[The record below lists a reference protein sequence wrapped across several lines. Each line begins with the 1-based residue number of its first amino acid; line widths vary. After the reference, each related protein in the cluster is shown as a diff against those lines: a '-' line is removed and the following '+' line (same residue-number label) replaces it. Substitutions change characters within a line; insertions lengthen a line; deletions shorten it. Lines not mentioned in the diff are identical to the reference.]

1 MLAPGRCVRASDL
14 GLGGNNPE
22 WKFVIHDRTRKGPA
36 VPNGSIGSRYGEE
49 GTWNLEMRD
58 CYDRADLDPV
68 LSYADLGDE
77 TEWKLA
83 VFPVFFEGQP
93 SLRKGAVPVRRL
105 AVTGADG
112 KQQER
117 LVTTV
122 FDILA
127 ASLAIDRGHG
137 GDVASGYEDAR
148 AYATPAW
155 QEAITGVP
163 AEDMIRVAR
172 EFADN
177 AGRTGGRSMI
187 IMGAGVNHWY
197 NNDVTYRAM
206 ISLTT
211 LCGCQGVSG
220 GGWAHYVGQEKVR
233 PLAGWTTVTVGSD
246 WMGPPR
252 LHNGTSFYYFAL
264 DSWRHELLSMDKLTP
279 PDRKGSLPDHPADCN
294 ALAARLG
301 WLPFYPQFKE
311 NSLETCEKA
320 VKAGA
325 ASNEEIVAHTLER
338 LKSGDLELSVDAP
351 DDPANVPR
359 VMVFWRA
366 NPLGSNVKG
375 HEYFL
380 KYLLGTESSFLGEEA
395 RQPETIRTTPEP
407 DSPEG
412 VGGGKL
418 DLMVTSEIRMSTT
431 CVYSDIVLPAAH
443 WYEYHDLSSTD
454 MHPFIHPFNPATD
467 PAWEARTNW
476 DQFKAIA
483 QKFSELAGKHL
494 GVRKDMVAT
503 ALLHDTPGEIG
514 QPFGEVRDWRRG
526 DAEPVPGKTMFNL
539 KVVERPY
546 PDIYKMYSALGPN
559 VAKPGGVGAKGV
571 SWSCAPE
578 YEQLKAR
585 LGVVSEP
592 GVSEGM
598 PRIDNAKDAC
608 EIMLALSPESNGDVG
623 VRSWA
628 GLEKQTGFKLNDLSR
643 PVQDQHL
650 TFEGITARPT
660 KGFTS
665 PNWSGIEVHGRTY
678 APFELNVQR
687 LVPFHTLTGRQH
699 FYMDHEW
706 MRGLGEALPVYRPPL
721 SLAAI
726 GEISG
731 PRIPRTDKDLVL
743 NFLSPHSK
751 WSIHSSYSDNHIMR
765 ELSRGGGE
773 IWLNND
779 DAASAGIADNDWL
792 ECFNANGVFM
802 GRAVVSH
809 RIPHGKTYIHHAQE
823 RTVNVPLSP
832 LSGTRGGT
840 HNSLTRPLVK
850 PTQMIGGYGQL
861 SYFFNYYGPTG
872 CQRDEFVVVRKV
884 QGDVRF

>member
-1 MLAPGRCVRASDL
+1 M
-14 GLGGNNPE
+14 
-22 WKFVIHDRTRKGPA
+22 
-36 VPNGSIGSRYGEE
+36 
-49 GTWNLEMRD
+49 
-58 CYDRADLDPV
+58 
-68 LSYADLGDE
+68 
-77 TEWKLA
+77 
-83 VFPVFFEGQP
+83 
-93 SLRKGAVPVRRL
+93 
-105 AVTGADG
+105 
-112 KQQER
+112 
-117 LVTTV
+117 
-122 FDILA
+122 
-127 ASLAIDRGHG
+127 
-137 GDVASGYEDAR
+137 
-148 AYATPAW
+148 
-155 QEAITGVP
+155 
-163 AEDMIRVAR
+163 AR

-177 AGRTGGRSMI
+177 AERTGGRSMI

-320 VKAGA
+320 AKAGA

-503 ALLHDTPGEIG
+503 ALLHDP
-514 QPFGEVRDWRRG
+514 
-526 DAEPVPGKTMFNL
+526 
-539 KVVERPY
+539 
-546 PDIYKMYSALGPN
+546 
-559 VAKPGGVGAKGV
+559 
-571 SWSCAPE
+571 
-578 YEQLKAR
+578 AR
-585 LGVVSEP
+585 
-592 GVSEGM
+592 
-598 PRIDNAKDAC
+598 
-608 EIMLALSPESNGDVG
+608 
-623 VRSWA
+623 
-628 GLEKQTGFKLNDLSR
+628 
-643 PVQDQHL
+643 
-650 TFEGITARPT
+650 
-660 KGFTS
+660 
-665 PNWSGIEVHGRTY
+665 
-678 APFELNVQR
+678 
-687 LVPFHTLTGRQH
+687 
-699 FYMDHEW
+699 
-706 MRGLGEALPVYRPPL
+706 
-721 SLAAI
+721 
-726 GEISG
+726 
-731 PRIPRTDKDLVL
+731 
-743 NFLSPHSK
+743 
-751 WSIHSSYSDNHIMR
+751 
-765 ELSRGGGE
+765 
-773 IWLNND
+773 
-779 DAASAGIADNDWL
+779 
-792 ECFNANGVFM
+792 
-802 GRAVVSH
+802 
-809 RIPHGKTYIHHAQE
+809 
-823 RTVNVPLSP
+823 
-832 LSGTRGGT
+832 
-840 HNSLTRPLVK
+840 
-850 PTQMIGGYGQL
+850 
-861 SYFFNYYGPTG
+861 
-872 CQRDEFVVVRKV
+872 
-884 QGDVRF
+884 

>member
-1 MLAPGRCVRASDL
+1 
-14 GLGGNNPE
+14 
-22 WKFVIHDRTRKGPA
+22 
-36 VPNGSIGSRYGEE
+36 
-49 GTWNLEMRD
+49 
-58 CYDRADLDPV
+58 
-68 LSYADLGDE
+68 
-77 TEWKLA
+77 
-83 VFPVFFEGQP
+83 
-93 SLRKGAVPVRRL
+93 
-105 AVTGADG
+105 
-112 KQQER
+112 
-117 LVTTV
+117 
-122 FDILA
+122 
-127 ASLAIDRGHG
+127 
-137 GDVASGYEDAR
+137 
-148 AYATPAW
+148 
-155 QEAITGVP
+155 
-163 AEDMIRVAR
+163 
-172 EFADN
+172 
-177 AGRTGGRSMI
+177 MI

-197 NNDVTYRAM
+197 NNDVTYRGHDFPDHA
-206 ISLTT
+206 LR
-211 LCGCQGVSG
+211 LSG
-220 GGWAHYVGQEKVR
+220 RIRRGWGALRGQEKVR

-325 ASNEEIVAHTLER
+325 TSNEEIVAHTLER

-514 QPFGEVRDWRRG
+514 PALRRGPRLAQG
-526 DAEPVPGKTMFNL
+526 DAEP
-539 KVVERPY
+539 Y
-546 PDIYKMYSALGPN
+546 PARRCLISRLWSGPIPTSTRCTPRSAP
-559 VAKPGGVGAKGV
+559 
-571 SWSCAPE
+571 
-578 YEQLKAR
+578 
-585 LGVVSEP
+585 
-592 GVSEGM
+592 
-598 PRIDNAKDAC
+598 
-608 EIMLALSPESNGDVG
+608 
-623 VRSWA
+623 
-628 GLEKQTGFKLNDLSR
+628 
-643 PVQDQHL
+643 
-650 TFEGITARPT
+650 
-660 KGFTS
+660 TS
-665 PNWSGIEVHGRTY
+665 PSPAAWARRVCRGRARRNT
-678 APFELNVQR
+678 N
-687 LVPFHTLTGRQH
+687 
-699 FYMDHEW
+699 
-706 MRGLGEALPVYRPPL
+706 
-721 SLAAI
+721 SLRRVSAWFPSRA
-726 GEISG
+726 SAKVC
-731 PRIPRTDKDLVL
+731 PASTTPRT
-743 NFLSPHSK
+743 P
-751 WSIHSSYSDNHIMR
+751 
-765 ELSRGGGE
+765 
-773 IWLNND
+773 
-779 DAASAGIADNDWL
+779 
-792 ECFNANGVFM
+792 
-802 GRAVVSH
+802 
-809 RIPHGKTYIHHAQE
+809 
-823 RTVNVPLSP
+823 
-832 LSGTRGGT
+832 
-840 HNSLTRPLVK
+840 VK
-850 PTQMIGGYGQL
+850 SCWPC
-861 SYFFNYYGPTG
+861 P
-872 CQRDEFVVVRKV
+872 RKAMAM
-884 QGDVRF
+884 